1 MMFPE
6 GIQIAA
12 PDLPDQVEERKTET
26 MSDAERT
33 PVSPGP
39 TTPSIQTRQP
49 ADAPMGEPGKNEEE
63 RLDEAL
69 QESMTTSDPVSIKI
83 A

>member
-1 MMFPE
+1 M
-6 GIQIAA
+6 
-12 PDLPDQVEERKTET
+12 
-26 MSDAERT
+26 T
-33 PVSPGP
+33 PAIH
-39 TTPSIQTRQP
+39 TLQPS
-49 ADAPMGEPGKNEEE
+49 DAPMGTPGDNEEE